1 MAAITVF
8 QPPRRTGLLIHSGLT
23 ILLLGGSA
31 ASLIAALNQGS
42 GSYYVLLLLLSLVL
56 LPPAAMAVY
65 RGYALLQASYTLERD
80 GLRLRWGLRGED
92 IPLSEIEWVRPAADL
107 GYRLPQPPFSIPGA
121 ILGKHTMQDLGI
133 VEFMAS
139 ETATLLLVATAK
151 RIFAIS
157 PEDPRRFMQNFQ
169 RAMELGSLA
178 PLESHST
185 VPAAFLQGVW
195 ADRLA
200 RYLVVAGTGLTLILF
215 ILTGVAIPSLS
226 SVSLGHDLNGQ
237 PLEPSAPQSLLLL
250 PTLAAM
256 ALAGDVLLG
265 LYFYRKTNRN
275 PAAYL
280 LWISGIVTPILLI
293 IAVLIILI

>member
-1 MAAITVF
+1 MSAETVF

-31 ASLIAALNQGS
+31 ASLIAALNQEA
-42 GSYYVLLLLLSLVL
+42 GSYFVLLLLLSLVL
-56 LPPAAMAVY
+56 LPPAVMAIY
-65 RGYALLQASYTLERD
+65 RGYALLQARYSLERD

-107 GYRLPQPPFSIPGA
+107 GYRLPLPPFSVPGA
-121 ILGKHTMQDLGI
+121 ILGKNTLKDLGT

-139 ETATLLLVATAK
+139 ETATLLLVATAA
-151 RIFAIS
+151 RVFAIS
-157 PEDPRRFMQNFQ
+157 PGDPRRFMRNFQ
-169 RAMELGSLA
+169 RAMELGSLT

-185 VPAAFLQGVW
+185 IPAAFLQSVW
-195 ADRLA
+195 SNRLA
-200 RYLVVAGTGLTLILF
+200 RALLSASTALTLILF

-226 SVSLGHDLNGQ
+226 GVSLGYDLNGE
-237 PLEPSAPQSLLLL
+237 PLAPSAPQSLLLL

-256 ALAGDVLLG
+256 ALAGNILLG
-265 LYFYRKTNRN
+265 LYFYRKVDRH

-280 LWISGIVTPILLI
+280 LWTSGIITPLLLI
-293 IAVLIILI
+293 VAVLIILI